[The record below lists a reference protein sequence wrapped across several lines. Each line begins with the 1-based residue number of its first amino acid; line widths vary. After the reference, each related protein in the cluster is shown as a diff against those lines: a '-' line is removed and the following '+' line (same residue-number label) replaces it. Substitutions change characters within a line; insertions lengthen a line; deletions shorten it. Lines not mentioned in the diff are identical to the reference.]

1 MLLIYRFL
9 INIILIL
16 SPLIIIFRILKKKE
30 SLKRFKEKLCLPTRK
45 RNKGNLVWLHGAS
58 VGELN
63 SIIPLVYEFE
73 KNDQINQILVTSN
86 TLSSSEIIKY
96 YKFKKLT
103 HQFFPIDS
111 NFMTKIFLNYWKPS
125 CAFFI
130 DSEVWP
136 NMICNL
142 SKKKI
147 PIVLLNGRITK
158 KTYNRWKLYNS
169 FAKFIFKKFDL
180 CLASSKDS
188 FKFLKKLGVNNL
200 KLVGNLKFTKFKNE
214 KDLINK
220 KLKKFIKSKKVWC
233 ASSTHESEEIF
244 CGKIHNILKKKYN
257 NLLTIIIPRHVHRAK
272 LIQKNLE
279 NLGLKVHIHSSK
291 IKIKN
296 NLDVYLVDKFGL
308 TKSFYQNTKNVFLG
322 GSLINH
328 GGQNPIEAIRYGCNI
343 LHGPNI
349 SNFDEIYNLT
359 EELKVSHKVNSLN
372 DTVLILRTLFN
383 QKKDSNIVKKKIELM
398 GKDILYKTYKEI
410 KPFI

>member
-45 RNKGNLVWLHGAS
+45 RSKGNLVWLHGAS

-86 TLSSSEIIKY
+86 TLSSSEIMKY

-142 SKKKI
+142 
-147 PIVLLNGRITK
+147 
-158 KTYNRWKLYNS
+158 
-169 FAKFIFKKFDL
+169 D
-180 CLASSKDS
+180 
-188 FKFLKKLGVNNL
+188 
-200 KLVGNLKFTKFKNE
+200 
-214 KDLINK
+214 
-220 KLKKFIKSKKVWC
+220 
-233 ASSTHESEEIF
+233 
-244 CGKIHNILKKKYN
+244 KKKYQ
-257 NLLTIIIPRHVHRAK
+257 L
-272 LIQKNLE
+272 
-279 NLGLKVHIHSSK
+279 
-291 IKIKN
+291 
-296 NLDVYLVDKFGL
+296 
-308 TKSFYQNTKNVFLG
+308 FY
-322 GSLINH
+322 
-328 GGQNPIEAIRYGCNI
+328 
-343 LHGPNI
+343 
-349 SNFDEIYNLT
+349 
-359 EELKVSHKVNSLN
+359 
-372 DTVLILRTLFN
+372 
-383 QKKDSNIVKKKIELM
+383 
-398 GKDILYKTYKEI
+398 
-410 KPFI
+410 

>member
-45 RNKGNLVWLHGAS
+45 RGKGNLVWLHGAS

-63 SIIPLVYEFE
+63 SIIPLIYKFE

-86 TLSSSEIIKY
+86 TLSSSEIMKY

-272 LIQKNLE
+272 LIQKNLK

-291 IKIKN
+291 IKIEN

-322 GSLINH
+322 GSLMNH

-372 DTVLILRTLFN
+372 DAVLILRTLFN
-383 QKKDSNIVKKKIELM
+383 QKKSFNDVKKKFELM

>member
-63 SIIPLVYEFE
+63 SIIPLIYKFE

-86 TLSSSEIIKY
+86 TLSSSEIMKY

-111 NFMTKIFLNYWKPS
+111 NFMTKNFLNYWKPS

-372 DTVLILRTLFN
+372 DAVLILRTLFN
-383 QKKDSNIVKKKIELM
+383 QKKSFNDVKKKFELM

>member
-136 NMICNL
+136 NMICSL

-291 IKIKN
+291 IKIEN

-322 GSLINH
+322 GSLMNH

-372 DTVLILRTLFN
+372 DAVLILRTLFN
-383 QKKDSNIVKKKIELM
+383 QKKSFNDVKKKFELM

>member
-1 MLLIYRFL
+1 MLFIYRFL

-45 RNKGNLVWLHGAS
+45 RGKGNLVWLHGAS

-63 SIIPLVYEFE
+63 SIIPLIYKFE

-86 TLSSSEIIKY
+86 TLSSSEIMKY

-244 CGKIHNILKKKYN
+244 CGKIHKILKKKYN

-291 IKIKN
+291 IKIEN

-383 QKKDSNIVKKKIELM
+383 QKKGSNNVKKKFELM

>member
-1 MLLIYRFL
+1 MLFIYRFL

-45 RNKGNLVWLHGAS
+45 RSKGNLIWLHGAS

-63 SIIPLVYEFE
+63 SIIPLIYKFE

-136 NMICNL
+136 NIICNL

-158 KTYNRWKLYNS
+158 KTYNRWKLYSS

-188 FKFLKKLGVNNL
+188 FKHLKKLGVNNL

-220 KLKKFIKSKKVWC
+220 KLKKFIKSKKAWC

-257 NLLTIIIPRHVHRAK
+257 NLLTIIIPRHIHRAK

-291 IKIKN
+291 IKIEN

-349 SNFDEIYNLT
+349 SNFNEIYNLSKK
-359 EELKVSHKVNSLN
+359 LKTSYKVNNLDKAVSTL
-372 DTVLILRTLFN
+372 DRLFN
-383 QKKDSNIVKKKIELM
+383 KRKNSYYVKKKLEFI
-398 GKDILYKTYKEI
+398 GKNILSKTYKEI

>member
-1 MLLIYRFL
+1 MLFTYRLL

-45 RNKGNLVWLHGAS
+45 RNNGNLVWFHGAS

-63 SIIPLVYEFE
+63 SVIPIIYKLE
-73 KNDQINQILVTSN
+73 KNNQINQILVTSN
-86 TLSSSEIIKY
+86 TLSSSEIINKY
-96 YKFKKLT
+96 NFKKLT

-111 NFMTKIFLNYWKPS
+111 NLMTKIFLNYWKPS

-158 KTYNRWKLYNS
+158 KTYNRWRLHNS
-169 FAKFIFKKFDL
+169 FARFIFKKFDL
-180 CLASSKDS
+180 CLASSLDS
-188 FKFLKKLGVNNL
+188 FKLLKKLGVNNL
-200 KLVGNLKFTKFKNE
+200 KLVGNLKFTKFENE

-220 KLKKFIKSKKVWC
+220 KLKKFFKSKKVWC

-257 NLLTIIIPRHVHRAK
+257 NLLTIIIPRHIHRVK
-272 LIQKNLE
+272 LIEKNLKK
-279 NLGLKVHIHSSK
+279 LGLKVHTHSSK
-291 IKIKN
+291 IKIEN

-343 LHGPNI
+343 LHGPNV
-349 SNFDEIYNLT
+349 SNFDEIYNLSKK
-359 EELKVSHKVNSLN
+359 LKTSHKVNGLDDAVS
-372 DTVLILRTLFN
+372 ILKKLFN
-383 QKKDSNIVKKKIELM
+383 QKKNSNYVKKKFELI
-398 GKDILYKTYKEI
+398 GKNILSKTYKEI
-410 KPFI
+410 KSFI

>member
-1 MLLIYRFL
+1 MLFIYRLL

-30 SLKRFKEKLCLPTRK
+30 SPKRFKEKLCLPTTK
-45 RNKGNLVWLHGAS
+45 RNSGNLVWFHGAS

-63 SIIPLVYEFE
+63 SVIPIIYKLE
-73 KNDQINQILVTSN
+73 KNNQINQILVTSN
-86 TLSSSEIIKY
+86 TLSSSEIIKNY
-96 YKFKKLT
+96 NFKKLT

-111 NFMTKIFLNYWKPS
+111 NFMTEIFLNYWKPS

-158 KTYNRWKLYNS
+158 KTFNRWKLYGS
-169 FAKFIFKKFDL
+169 FARFIFEKFDL
-180 CLASSKDS
+180 CLASSMNS
-188 FKFLKKLGVNNL
+188 FKLLKKLGVNNL
-200 KLVGNLKFTKFKNE
+200 KLVGNLKFTKFENE

-220 KLKKFIKSKKVWC
+220 KLKKFFKSKKVWC

-257 NLLTIIIPRHVHRAK
+257 NLLTIIIPRHIHRAK
-272 LIQKNLE
+272 LIEKNLE
-279 NLGLKVHIHSSK
+279 KLGLKVHTHSSK
-291 IKIKN
+291 IKIEN

-343 LHGPNI
+343 LH
-349 SNFDEIYNLT
+349 
-359 EELKVSHKVNSLN
+359 
-372 DTVLILRTLFN
+372 
-383 QKKDSNIVKKKIELM
+383 
-398 GKDILYKTYKEI
+398 
-410 KPFI
+410 

>member
-1 MLLIYRFL
+1 MLFIYRFL

-30 SLKRFKEKLCLPTRK
+30 SLKRFKEKLCLPTR
-45 RNKGNLVWLHGAS
+45 RRSKGNLVWLHGAS

-63 SIIPLVYEFE
+63 SIIPLIYKFE

-86 TLSSSEIIKY
+86 TLSSSEIMKY

-142 SKKKI
+142 GKKKI

-158 KTYNRWKLYNS
+158 KTYNRWKLYS
-169 FAKFIFKKFDL
+169 GFAKFIFKKFDL

-188 FKFLKKLGVNNL
+188 FKLLKKLGVNNL

-291 IKIKN
+291 IKIEN

-322 GSLINH
+322 GSLMNH

-383 QKKDSNIVKKKIELM
+383 QKKGSNNVKKKFELM

>member
-1 MLLIYRFL
+1 MLFIYRFL

-291 IKIKN
+291 IKIEN

-322 GSLINH
+322 GSLMNH

-372 DTVLILRTLFN
+372 DAVLILRTLFN
-383 QKKDSNIVKKKIELM
+383 QKKSFNDVKKKFELM

>member
-1 MLLIYRFL
+1 
-9 INIILIL
+9 
-16 SPLIIIFRILKKKE
+16 
-30 SLKRFKEKLCLPTRK
+30 
-45 RNKGNLVWLHGAS
+45 
-58 VGELN
+58 
-63 SIIPLVYEFE
+63 
-73 KNDQINQILVTSN
+73 
-86 TLSSSEIIKY
+86 
-96 YKFKKLT
+96 
-103 HQFFPIDS
+103 
-111 NFMTKIFLNYWKPS
+111 MTKIFLNYWKPS

>member
-1 MLLIYRFL
+1 MLFIYRFL

-45 RNKGNLVWLHGAS
+45 RGKGNLVWLHGAS

-63 SIIPLVYEFE
+63 SIIPLIYKFE

-86 TLSSSEIIKY
+86 TLSSSEIMKY

-142 SKKKI
+142 GKKKI

-158 KTYNRWKLYNS
+158 KTYNRWKLYS
-169 FAKFIFKKFDL
+169 GFAKFIFKKFDL

-188 FKFLKKLGVNNL
+188 FKLLKKLGVNNL

-322 GSLINH
+322 GSLMNH

-372 DTVLILRTLFN
+372 DAVLILRTLFN
-383 QKKDSNIVKKKIELM
+383 QKKSFNDVKKKFELM

>member
-1 MLLIYRFL
+1 MLFIYRFL

-45 RNKGNLVWLHGAS
+45 RGKGNLVWLHGAS

-63 SIIPLVYEFE
+63 SIIPLIYKFE

-291 IKIKN
+291 IKIEN

-359 EELKVSHKVNSLN
+359 EELKVSHKVNNLN

-383 QKKDSNIVKKKIELM
+383 QKKGSNNVKKKFELM

>member
-291 IKIKN
+291 IKIEN

-322 GSLINH
+322 GSLMNH

-372 DTVLILRTLFN
+372 DAVLILRTLFN
-383 QKKDSNIVKKKIELM
+383 QKKSFNDVKKKFELM